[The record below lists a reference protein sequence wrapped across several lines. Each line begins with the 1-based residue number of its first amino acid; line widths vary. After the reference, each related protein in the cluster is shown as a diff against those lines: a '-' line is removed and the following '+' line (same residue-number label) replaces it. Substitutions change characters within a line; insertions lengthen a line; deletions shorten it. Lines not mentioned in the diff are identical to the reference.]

1 MWSDE
6 SDRPHNSSYYGSS
19 GEASSSSSAS
29 TIPPSQ
35 STAVLHHGPKATT
48 SASASA
54 SEFEHYLHASY
65 DRDPSDYDHDSEQH
79 LSFLHSADTQSQTD
93 DMSDDHDMDDG
104 GAPVHYG
111 DIANILTQGMDVD
124 YDSEHDD
131 DISVSHPALGGL
143 PSPPPLMNAVPHYGT
158 FQAQYALQYPA
169 SMLHTHPAA
178 AMQQPPQPPHGPPE
192 DGQEANN
199 DIAHHVPLHHTQTT
213 HTNFMNNPNAV
224 ALGPENYNLADFIR
238 VWAWQNGVWQGVS
251 RERGRY
257 PWLDRITPQIS
268 KDLSRIEYQDLEG
281 DSCDVQGMN
290 WDDLGVTRSEARE
303 RRLLTYKNYVNIP
316 RSDRWQE
323 HHDALPCTENYF
335 RFQRLNVRKNVNL
348 THFQLRN
355 VLASTSRSQVF
366 YPGQM
371 AVHQFNPISGKGKIA
386 MKAQETPHL
395 QVSTLA
401 AEHGTL
407 VAGGFFGEYCFRRL
421 DSDEEDGSGQVQ
433 EGTITNDNSGITNHV
448 QLHLSRNSSSPRAAF
463 ASNDKG
469 FRVLDIE
476 TDKFISDMT
485 FPQPINCSAISPDC
499 RLRVMVGD
507 QQQVFI
513 TKAEADG
520 QPEILQ
526 SLEGHED
533 FGFACDWADDGWT
546 VATGFQD
553 KSIKIWDARRWT
565 NSRGVATPVCTLRS
579 EMAGVRALKFSP
591 VGSGKRVLVAAEEA
605 DFVNI
610 IDAQTFQAKQT
621 FDFFGEIGGVSFV
634 NEGQDLHVLC
644 CDRVRGGLFQLQRCG
659 VGAERNYDV
668 DDLRHRPYDR
678 WWKNTTYD
686 WHEFKTTPRQI
697 KRHSDSRRR
706 RRALAL
712 EPLTPF

>member
-6 SDRPHNSSYYGSS
+6 SDRPHNSYYGTSR
-19 GEASSSSSAS
+19 EASSSSSTS
-29 TIPPSQ
+29 TIPPL
-35 STAVLHHGPKATT
+35 A
-48 SASASA
+48 
-54 SEFEHYLHASY
+54 
-65 DRDPSDYDHDSEQH
+65 H
-79 LSFLHSADTQSQTD
+79 LSFLHSADTQSQAD

-131 DISVSHPALGGL
+131 DISVSHPALAGL

-169 SMLHTHPAA
+169 SMLNTHPAA
-178 AMQQPPQPPHGPPE
+178 AMQQPPQPPQGPPE
-192 DGQEANN
+192 DGHEANN

-213 HTNFMNNPNAV
+213 HTNFMNNPNTV

-257 PWLDRITPQIS
+257 PWLDRISPQIS

-401 AEHGTL
+401 AEYGTL

-448 QLHLSRNSSSPRAAF
+448 QLHLSRNSSSPKAAF

-469 FRVLDIE
+469 FRVLDVE

-526 SLEGHED
+526 CLEGHED

-686 WHEFKTTPRQI
+686 WHKFKTTPRQI

>member
-6 SDRPHNSSYYGSS
+6 SDRPHNPSYYGSS
-19 GEASSSSSAS
+19 GEASSSSS
-29 TIPPSQ
+29 TFPHSQ
-35 STAVLHHGPKATT
+35 AAAAHDHGPKA

-54 SEFEHYLHASY
+54 SAFEFEHYLHTSY
-65 DRDPSDYDHDSEQH
+65 DRDLSDYDHDSERH
-79 LSFLHSADTQSQTD
+79 LSFLHSAETQSQAG

-131 DISVSHPALGGL
+131 DISISHHGL
-143 PSPPPLMNAVPHYGT
+143 PDLPSAPAPLMNHVPHYGT

-169 SMLHTHPAA
+169 SMLHTHAA
-178 AMQQPPQPPHGPPE
+178 GNIQPPHPPQGPPE
-192 DGQEANN
+192 EGQETNN
-199 DIAHHVPLHHTQTT
+199 DNAHHVPLHHTQTA
-213 HTNFMNNPNAV
+213 HTNFMNNPNTV
-224 ALGPENYNLADFIR
+224 ALSPENYNLADFIR

-257 PWLDRITPQIS
+257 PWLDRISPQIT
-268 KDLSRIEYQDLEG
+268 KDLSRVEYQDLEG

-335 RFQRLNVRKNVNL
+335 RFRRLNVRKNVNL

-371 AVHQFNPISGKGKIA
+371 TVHQFNPISGKGKIA

-401 AEHGTL
+401 AAHGTL
-407 VAGGFFGEYCFRRL
+407 IAGGFFGEYCFRRL
-421 DSDEEDGSGQVQ
+421 DSDEEFGSAQVQ

-448 QLHLSRNSSSPRAAF
+448 QLHLSRNSSSPKAAF

-476 TDKFISDMT
+476 TDKFVSDMS
-485 FPQPINCSAISPDC
+485 FQQPINCSAISPDC

-513 TKAEADG
+513 AKAEADG

-526 SLEGHED
+526 CLEGHED

-565 NSRGVATPVCTLRS
+565 NARGIATPVCTLRS

-644 CDRVRGGLFQLQRCG
+644 CDRVRGGLFQLERCG

-686 WHEFKTTPRQI
+686 WHEFKTTPKQI

-712 EPLTPF
+712 EPLSPF

>member
-1 MWSDE
+1 M
-6 SDRPHNSSYYGSS
+6 RNRL
-19 GEASSSSSAS
+19 
-29 TIPPSQ
+29 T
-35 STAVLHHGPKATT
+35 
-48 SASASA
+48 
-54 SEFEHYLHASY
+54 
-65 DRDPSDYDHDSEQH
+65 
-79 LSFLHSADTQSQTD
+79 LS
-93 DMSDDHDMDDG
+93 
-104 GAPVHYG
+104 
-111 DIANILTQGMDVD
+111 
-124 YDSEHDD
+124 
-131 DISVSHPALGGL
+131 
-143 PSPPPLMNAVPHYGT
+143 
-158 FQAQYALQYPA
+158 
-169 SMLHTHPAA
+169 
-178 AMQQPPQPPHGPPE
+178 
-192 DGQEANN
+192 
-199 DIAHHVPLHHTQTT
+199 
-213 HTNFMNNPNAV
+213 
-224 ALGPENYNLADFIR
+224 
-238 VWAWQNGVWQGVS
+238 
-251 RERGRY
+251 
-257 PWLDRITPQIS
+257 
-268 KDLSRIEYQDLEG
+268 
-281 DSCDVQGMN
+281 
-290 WDDLGVTRSEARE
+290 
-303 RRLLTYKNYVNIP
+303 
-316 RSDRWQE
+316 QE

-335 RFQRLNVRKNVNL
+335 RFRRLNVRKNVNL

-401 AEHGTL
+401 AEYGTL

-421 DSDEEDGSGQVQ
+421 DSDEDDGSAQVQ

-448 QLHLSRNSSSPRAAF
+448 QLHLSRNSSSPKAAF

-476 TDKFISDMT
+476 TDKFVSDMT

-526 SLEGHED
+526 CLEGHED

-565 NSRGVATPVCTLRS
+565 NNRGVATPVCTLRS

-621 FDFFGEIGGVSFV
+621 FDFFGEVGGVSFV

-644 CDRVRGGLFQLQRCG
+644 CDRVRGGLFQLERCG
-659 VGAERNYDV
+659 VGAERNYDL
-668 DDLRHRPYDR
+668 DDPRHRPYDR

-686 WHEFKTTPRQI
+686 WHESKTMPRQT

-712 EPLTPF
+712 DPLTPF